1 MHCEECNAPL
11 WRAGDA
17 APPGNYVR
25 IDSPAQEIIALRQ
38 GETLPPSFDGHIALY
53 RPSGRACCHTCTPA
67 SDLLPLS
74 GDLRTARAER
84 NQHHD
89 TVNPTIT
96 R

>member
-11 WRAGDA
+11 WCAGDA

-25 IDSPAQEIIALRQ
+25 IDSVTQTVITLRQ
-38 GETLPPSFDGHIALY
+38 GESLPASFDGHIALY

-67 SDLLPLS
+67 ADLPLS
-74 GDLRTARAER
+74 ADLRATSAER
-84 NQHHD
+84 NLHHD